1 MCFLFGK
8 IVQYVYIERVGDPL
22 KERMKAMTKADIVN
36 EISESTGMTKTD
48 VGLVVN
54 GVLDS
59 IREALVE
66 RKRIEIRGFGV
77 FKVVRRAP
85 RTARNPRTNEVVQI
99 GERMAPVFV
108 PSRIFRTQ
116 VEK

>member
-1 MCFLFGK
+1 
-8 IVQYVYIERVGDPL
+8 
-22 KERMKAMTKADIVN
+22 MTKADLVGNIAD
-36 EISESTGMTKTD
+36 STGMTKTD
-48 VGLVVN
+48 VALVVN

-66 RKRIEIRGFGV
+66 GERIEIRGFGV

-85 RTARNPRTNEVVQI
+85 RTARNPRTNEVVRI
-99 GERMAPVFV
+99 GERLVPVFV
-108 PSRIFRTQ
+108 PSRILRAQ

>member
-1 MCFLFGK
+1 
-8 IVQYVYIERVGDPL
+8 
-22 KERMKAMTKADIVN
+22 MTKADIVN
-36 EISESTGMTKTD
+36 GISDSTGMTKTD

-59 IREALVE
+59 IREALAE
-66 RKRIEIRGFGV
+66 GERIEIRGFGV

-99 GERMAPVFV
+99 GERMVPVFV
-108 PSRIFRTQ
+108 PSRIFRAQ

>member
-1 MCFLFGK
+1 MNL
-8 IVQYVYIERVGDPL
+8 L
-22 KERMKAMTKADIVN
+22 KERTEAMTKADIVRS
-36 EISESTGMTKTD
+36 ISESTGMTRTD
-48 VGLVVN
+48 VALVVN

-66 RKRIEIRGFGV
+66 GERIEIRGFGV

-85 RTARNPRTNEVVQI
+85 RTARNPRTNEPVRI
-99 GERMAPVFV
+99 GERFAPVFV
-108 PSRIFRTQ
+108 PSRKLRAK

>member
-1 MCFLFGK
+1 MNP
-8 IVQYVYIERVGDPL
+8 I
-22 KERMKAMTKADIVN
+22 KERTEAMTKADIVRD
-36 EISESTGMTKTD
+36 ISESTGMTKTD
-48 VGLVVN
+48 VALIVN

-59 IREALVE
+59 IRDALIE
-66 RKRIEIRGFGV
+66 GERIEIRGFGV

-85 RTARNPRTNEVVQI
+85 RTARNPRTNEAVRI

-108 PSRIFRTQ
+108 PSRILRAQ

>member
-1 MCFLFGK
+1 
-8 IVQYVYIERVGDPL
+8 
-22 KERMKAMTKADIVN
+22 
-36 EISESTGMTKTD
+36 MTKTD

-59 IREALVE
+59 LREALIE
-66 RKRIEIRGFGV
+66 GERIELRGFGV

-85 RTARNPRTNEVVQI
+85 RTARNPRTNEPVWI
-99 GERMAPVFV
+99 GERLVPVFV
-108 PSRIFRTQ
+108 PSQMLRGQ

>member
-1 MCFLFGK
+1 
-8 IVQYVYIERVGDPL
+8 
-22 KERMKAMTKADIVN
+22 MTKADITGK
-36 EISESTGMTKTD
+36 ISESTGMTKTD

-54 GVLDS
+54 EVLDS
-59 IREALVE
+59 ISEALAKG
-66 RKRIEIRGFGV
+66 KRIEIRGFGV

-99 GERMAPVFV
+99 GERKAPVFV
-108 PSRIFRTQ
+108 PSRILRAH

>member
-66 RKRIEIRGFGV
+66 R